1 MFKTRLI
8 SGIMMIAVA
17 YFVIYR
23 GGVPLVLTLLMLSAA
38 GMMELHKID
47 KKSINAVIIIELLSA
62 SAYYLI
68 LYINGFSILLQM
80 PIIIGFLAICFV
92 FVIKYPKMEL
102 KEITLGITGIIYLA
116 VMLSYIYLL
125 RSSKNGFIAVW
136 LIFLGSW
143 GADTCA
149 YCVGMLIG
157 KKRLA
162 PVLSPKKSV
171 EGAVGGVIGSVVL
184 SLIYAVIFN
193 RLGNLDSKY
202 IYIYPI
208 VAFMASIVSIYG
220 DLFASGIKRKYNIKD
235 YGKLIPG
242 HGGVLDRFDSVIFT
256 APIVYYS
263 LMLLNI
269 FF

>member
-8 SGIMMIAVA
+8 SGIVMISIA
-17 YFVIYR
+17 YFAVR
-23 GGVPLVLTLLMLSAA
+23 QGGAILILILLLLSVA
-38 GMMELHKID
+38 GMIELHKID
-47 KKSINAVIIIELLSA
+47 KKNMDSIIFIELITALS
-62 SAYYLI
+62 YYII
-68 LYINGFSILLQM
+68 LYINGFSILLQI
-80 PIIIGFLAICFV
+80 PVIIGFLAICFV
-92 FVIKYPKMEL
+92 FVIKYPKIEL
-102 KEITLGITGIIYLA
+102 KEITLGIVGIIYLPI
-116 VMLSYIYLL
+116 MLSYIYVL
-125 RSSKNGFIAVW
+125 RGLENGFICVW

-157 KKRLA
+157 KKKLA

-171 EGAVGGVIGSVVL
+171 EGAVGGIIGSVIL

-193 RLGNLDSKY
+193 KLGYLDLKH

-208 VAFMASIVSIYG
+208 VAFFASIVSIYG

-242 HGGVLDRFDSVIFT
+242 HGGVLDRFDSVIFV
-256 APIVYYS
+256 APIVYYA
-263 LMLLNI
+263 LMLLDI
-269 FF
+269 LF